1 MKIIFISLDKI
12 DNLNETGIYHDLLRK
27 FKDSSHEIYIV
38 SPYERRFN
46 KRTNFQ
52 KIRNVSFLNVWT
64 PNIQRCG
71 FFEKFFTTICV
82 EFFFLK
88 AIKKYIGNIKFDLI
102 LYATPPVTITN
113 LIRHLKNY
121 SNGFTY
127 LLMKDIFPQN
137 AVDLGMIKKK
147 SIIYKYFRNKEK
159 KLYFLSDKIGCTSEA
174 SVKYILNKN
183 NEISKQ
189 KIEVNPNSADIN
201 NINIDHNFK
210 LKNISLPSN
219 KTLFIY
225 GGNLG
230 KPQGIK
236 YLISNI
242 ENCKDLE
249 KAFFIIVGSGTEYD
263 YIKNI
268 IKIKKLTNLMLIN
281 HLPKYDFDCLLNKS
295 DVGLVCLDPK
305 FTMPNFPSRMISYM
319 KYKLPILFAIDS
331 VTDCGQIA
339 EDNGFGLKCINGDK
353 RTFKS
358 NVELLISD
366 KSLIKKMGKN
376 SYDFLNKNYNTDISY
391 NIIMKNFLI

>member
-12 DNLNETGIYHDLLRK
+12 NDLDEPGIYHDLLGK
-27 FKDSSHEIYIV
+27 FKDSDHEVYVV

-46 KRTNFQ
+46 KRTNFK
-52 KIRNVSFLNVWT
+52 KIQNVFFLNVWT
-64 PNIQRCG
+64 PNIQKCG
-71 FFEKFFTTICV
+71 LIEKFFSTIFI

-88 AIKKYIGNIKFDLI
+88 AIKKYAGNIKFDLI

-113 LIRHLKNY
+113 LIRYLKND

-127 LLMKDIFPQN
+127 LLLKDIFPQN

-159 KLYFLSDKIGCTSEA
+159 KLYSLSDKIGCTSEA
-174 SVKYILNKN
+174 SVEYILKKN
-183 NEISKQ
+183 NEICKQ
-189 KIEVNPNSADIN
+189 KIEVNPNSADIKK
-201 NINIDHNFK
+201 INIGHSFK
-210 LKNISLPSN
+210 LKNISLPSD
-219 KTLFIY
+219 KILFIY

-249 KAFFIIVGSGTEYD
+249 KAFFVIVGSGTEYD

-268 IKIKKLTNLMLIN
+268 IKIKKLTNMILIN
-281 HLPKYDFDCLLNKS
+281 HLPKYDFECLLNKS
-295 DVGLVCLDPK
+295 NVGLVCLDPN
-305 FTMPNFPSRMISYM
+305 FTIPNFPSRMIPYM
-319 KYKLPILFAIDS
+319 KYKLPILFAVDI

-339 EDNGFGLKCINGDK
+339 VDNNFGLKCINGDK
-353 RTFKS
+353 KTFKS
-358 NVELLISD
+358 NVKLLISD
-366 KSLIKKMGKN
+366 KSLITKMGN
-376 SYDFLNKNYNTDISY
+376 NSY
-391 NIIMKNFLI
+391 NIIMKNF